1 MKPYFGLSSHLKKSL
16 SSRREL
22 QILADLSAEQGQQVT
37 GMNPCQS
44 VPLLPDSK
52 AGTERGGVTKKPEF
66 QCHHWMVFAECLTG
80 LGILTFLGADSKAR
94 HASPEAYFAPWLIFI
109 CLPNPVMVPG

>member
-1 MKPYFGLSSHLKKSL
+1 M
-16 SSRREL
+16 
-22 QILADLSAEQGQQVT
+22 ADLTAEQGQQVT

-44 VPLLPDSK
+44 VALLPLYQTPK
-52 AGTERGGVTKKPEF
+52 LGPKGEELQKKPEF

-94 HASPEAYFAPWLIFI
+94 HASPEAY
-109 CLPNPVMVPG
+109 LPTE